1 MRLAIIYM
9 SVSRTEESKM
19 KSSHPYVLSI
29 EYADGVV
36 KQHGF
41 HLGTDLRLAKQ
52 IAEEKFSAANAR
64 SVALIRQGEKTRY
77 FDFRKEWS
85 S

>member
-1 MRLAIIYM
+1 M
-9 SVSRTEESKM
+9 
-19 KSSHPYVLSI
+19 PYTLSL
-29 EYADGVV
+29 EYPNGTV

-52 IAEEKFSAANAR
+52 IAEERFAATKAR
-64 SVALIRQGEKTRY
+64 SVALIRHGEKPRY
-77 FDFRKEWS
+77 FDFRQEWS

>member
-1 MRLAIIYM
+1 M
-9 SVSRTEESKM
+9 TND
-19 KSSHPYVLSI
+19 PYTLSI
-29 EYADGVV
+29 EYPGGKV

-52 IAEEKFSAANAR
+52 IGEEKFDATKAV
-64 SVALIRQGEKTRY
+64 SVALFRKGEKTRY
-77 FDFRKEWS
+77 FDFRREWS